1 MSGLGDDGHGRADGC
16 GDVGHCANDL
26 APVVFIRASRSSV
39 GGDLFRSYSVAIVV
53 VVIAA
58 PP

>member
-1 MSGLGDDGHGRADGC
+1 MSGLGDDGHGGADGC

-26 APVVFIRASRSSV
+26 ARVVFIRASRSSV
-39 GGDLFRSYSVAIVV
+39 GSDLFRSCSVAIV